1 MLIFVILLAVFTV
14 NCFSA
19 LFCPDL
25 NTTIANG
32 KVECDRHFKR
42 GSICRY
48 SCHWGFELDP
58 LGHEGKF
65 CLKNGTWVGKN
76 PPKCVCMMFHFVFKI
91 ILQCGLSVMLRLID
105 FVNKLIKYGNIFIS
119 YCYYSLNLTG
129 IFSLVN

>member
-1 MLIFVILLAVFTV
+1 MFAILLAMFIA
-14 NCFSA
+14 NSFPA

-48 SCHWGFELDP
+48 SCDWGFELDP

-65 CLKNGTWVGKN
+65 CHKNGTWVGKKN
-76 PPKCVCMMFHFVFKI
+76 PPKCICKMFHFVFEL
-91 ILQCGLSVMLRLID
+91 ILQCPL
-105 FVNKLIKYGNIFIS
+105 
-119 YCYYSLNLTG
+119 
-129 IFSLVN
+129 

>member
-1 MLIFVILLAVFTV
+1 MKSNNHINILHHLDNRFCDAFGGFTLYVFIFVILLVVFTA
-14 NCFSA
+14 NYFSA

-65 CLKNGTWVGKN
+65 CHKNGTWVGKKN
-76 PPKCVCMMFHFVFKI
+76 PPKCICKI
-91 ILQCGLSVMLRLID
+91 FTLFL
-105 FVNKLIKYGNIFIS
+105 KLFCNVVYPLFYI
-119 YCYYSLNLTG
+119 
-129 IFSLVN
+129 